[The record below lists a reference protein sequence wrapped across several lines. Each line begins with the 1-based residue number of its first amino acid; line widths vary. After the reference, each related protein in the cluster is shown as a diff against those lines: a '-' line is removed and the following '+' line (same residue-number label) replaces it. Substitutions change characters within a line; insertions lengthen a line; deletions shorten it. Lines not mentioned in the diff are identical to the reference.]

1 VRRGVHLVSL
11 HEEAEA
17 ADAAERR
24 SVARVFHR
32 FNRRRSGGEKGLSL
46 DALFEFL
53 LKYRP
58 AAFARGSLA
67 FAPPVPASLAGI
79 VIALLAATVLVLYVR
94 STGELRPRDRIL
106 LGVLRGIAVA
116 ALGFCL
122 MRPVLVL
129 AESITQRNVVAV
141 LVDDSRSMRVPD
153 VNGTPRSSVVTRL
166 VGSADSALLKALA
179 PRYQTRVYRLGA
191 AGRVE
196 DPAALPYDG
205 PRSRLVSSILR
216 VEDELEGAPLAGIV
230 VLSDGADNSASVAGA
245 VGIPEQLMTLR
256 SRGVPVYTVGIGSPR
271 FPKDVEIARI
281 EVPRTVLKN
290 STVLVNVVIVQR
302 GMGGQR
308 LPVVVEDSGRI
319 VGSATAVMP
328 RDGEALQV
336 RIRVPASET
345 GARLLRVHVPV
356 QDGEMV
362 RENNERRT
370 LLVVRDRREK
380 ILYFEGEPRFELK
393 FARQAVEGDANI
405 QLVTLLRSAK
415 DKFLRLGVDDSLE
428 LASGFPRTREELF
441 SYRAIM
447 LGSIEASAFS
457 ADQLRMISDF
467 VSERGGGL
475 LLLGGRQSFGEGG
488 YVGTPL
494 ADAFPVELGV
504 STSDTAATEI
514 HARPTPL
521 GTLHPAL
528 QIAPTDSATSARWS
542 SLPPLTT
549 VNMLLRAKPGATVL
563 LNGVLDAGPGTRP
576 LLTMQRFGRGRV
588 MALGAQDTWLWQMHA
603 TIPVADSTHETL
615 WRQMLR
621 WLVSDVPD
629 RAEPLVAEESGTGEA
644 VPMRAVVSDKAFLRE
659 NGASV
664 TGTVVGPDG
673 ATSEV
678 TFDWAVDRDGEYNA
692 SFVPAG
698 AGVHDVVIQ
707 SVSRGDTTRSA
718 QAFVRVAEPT
728 EEYFGAELRTS
739 LLRQVAS
746 ETGGGYYDA
755 DQALDVARDIVYSP
769 SGSTVVKKNDL
780 WDMPIIFLILIAALG
795 GEWMLRRR
803 RGLA

>member
-1 VRRGVHLVSL
+1 M
-11 HEEAEA
+11 
-17 ADAAERR
+17 
-24 SVARVFHR
+24 
-32 FNRRRSGGEKGLSL
+32 

-58 AAFARGSLA
+58 AAFARGTLA
-67 FAPPVPASLAGI
+67 FAPPVPAWI
-79 VIALLAATVLVLYVR
+79 VLLFVALLGATGVVFYLR
-94 STGELRPRDRIL
+94 STSELGLRDRIA
-106 LGVLRGIAVA
+106 LGALRTIAIA
-116 ALGFCL
+116 AIGFCL

-153 VNGTPRSSVVTRL
+153 VDGAPRSQVVTRL

-179 PRYQTRVYRLGA
+179 PRYQTRVYRMGA
-191 AGRVE
+191 AGRVG
-196 DPAALPYDG
+196 DPSALTYEG

-216 VEDELEGAPLAGIV
+216 VEDELEGAPLAGVV
-230 VLSDGADNSASVAGA
+230 VLSDGADNSGATAG
-245 VGIPEQLMTLR
+245 GIGLSEQILSLR

-271 FPKDVEIARI
+271 FAKDVEIARI
-281 EVPRTVLKN
+281 EVPRTVLRN

-302 GMGGQR
+302 GLGGQR
-308 LPVVVEDSGRI
+308 LPVVIEDSGRI
-319 VGSATAVMP
+319 VGQATATMP
-328 RDGEALQV
+328 KDGEALQV
-336 RIRVPASET
+336 RIRVPATET

-380 ILYFEGEPRFELK
+380 LLYFEGEPRFELK

-415 DKFLRLGVDDSLE
+415 EKFLRLGVDDSLE

-441 SYRAIM
+441 AYRGIV
-447 LGSIEASAFS
+447 LGSVEASAFS
-457 ADQLRMISDF
+457 VDQLRMLSDF

-475 LLLGGRQSFGEGG
+475 LLLGGRQAFAEGG

-504 STSDTAATEI
+504 ATSDTAATELR
-514 HARPTPL
+514 ATPTPL

-528 QIAPTDSATSARWS
+528 QIAPNDSATAVRWA

-549 VNMLLRAKPGATVL
+549 VNTLLRAKPGATVL
-563 LNGVLDAGPGTRP
+563 LNGVLDPGPGTRP
-576 LLTMQRFGRGRV
+576 LLTVQRFGRGRV
-588 MALGAQDTWLWQMHA
+588 MAFGTQDSWLWQMHA
-603 TIPVADSTHETL
+603 TIPAADSTHETL

-629 RAEPLVAEESGTGEA
+629 RVEPMVTEESGTGEA
-644 VPMRAVVSDKAFLRE
+644 VPVRATISDKAFLRE
-659 NGASV
+659 NGAAVAGS
-664 TGTVVGPDG
+664 VVGPDG
-673 ATSEV
+673 AMSEV
-678 TFDWAVDRDGEYNA
+678 TFDWAVDRDGEYLA

-698 AGVHDVVIQ
+698 PGVHEVTLR
-707 SVSRGDTTRSA
+707 SVSKGDTTRSA
-718 QAFVRVAEPT
+718 HAFVRVAEPT
-728 EEYFGAELRTS
+728 EEFFGSELRTS

-746 ETGGGYYDA
+746 ETGGGYYA
-755 DQALDVARDIVYSP
+755 AANALDVARDIVYSP
-769 SGSTVVKKNDL
+769 SGSTVIRKNDL
-780 WDMPIIFLILIAALG
+780 WDMPLIFLIFLLALG
-795 GEWMLRRR
+795 GEWALRRR

>member
-1 VRRGVHLVSL
+1 M
-11 HEEAEA
+11 E
-17 ADAAERR
+17 
-24 SVARVFHR
+24 
-32 FNRRRSGGEKGLSL
+32 
-46 DALFEFL
+46 ALFEFL

-67 FAPPVPASLAGI
+67 FAPPVSAWLVGLL
-79 VIALLAATVLVLYVR
+79 IALLALTAVVLYVR
-94 STGELRPRDRIL
+94 TTADLRPRDRVTL
-106 LGVLRGIAVA
+106 AVLRSIAVA
-116 ALGFCL
+116 AIGFCL

-153 VNGTPRSSVVTRL
+153 IDGAPRSNVVTRL

-179 PRYQTRVYRLGA
+179 PRYQTRVYRMGG
-191 AGRVE
+191 AGRVG

-205 PRSRLVSSILR
+205 PRSRLLTSILR
-216 VEDELEGAPLAGIV
+216 VEDELEGAPLAGVV
-230 VLSDGADNSASVAGA
+230 VLSDGADNSAASAGA
-245 VGIPEQLMTLR
+245 IGLPEQLLSLR

-271 FPKDVEIARI
+271 FQKDVEVARI

-302 GMGGQR
+302 GLGGQR

-319 VGSATAVMP
+319 VGSATATMP
-328 RDGEALQV
+328 KDGEALQV
-336 RIRVPASET
+336 RIRVPATET

-356 QDGEMV
+356 QEGEMV

-380 ILYFEGEPRFELK
+380 VLYFEGEPRFELK
-393 FARQAVEGDANI
+393 FARQAVDGDANV

-441 SYRAIM
+441 AYRGIV
-447 LGSIEASAFS
+447 LGSIEASAFTV
-457 ADQLRMISDF
+457 DQLRMLSDF

-475 LLLGGRQSFGEGG
+475 LLLGGRQAFGEGG
-488 YVGTPL
+488 YLGTPL

-504 STSDTAATEI
+504 GTPDTSATEL

-528 QIAPTDSATSARWS
+528 QIAGNDSATAARWA

-549 VNMLLRAKPGATVL
+549 VNTLLRAKPGATVL
-563 LNGVLDAGPGTRP
+563 LDGGLEPGPGTRP
-576 LLTMQRFGRGRV
+576 LLTVQRFGRGRV

-603 TIPVADSTHETL
+603 SIAVADSTHETL

-629 RAEPLVAEESGTGEA
+629 RVEPLVAEESGTGEA
-644 VPMRAVVSDKAFLRE
+644 VQVRATVSDKAFLRE

-664 TGTVVGPDG
+664 SGSVVGPDG
-673 ATSEV
+673 AVSDV
-678 TFDWAVDRDGEYNA
+678 TFDWAVDRDGEYSA
-692 SFVPAG
+692 SFVPASP
-698 AGVHDVVIQ
+698 GVHDVVLR
-707 SVSRGDTTRSA
+707 SVSKGDTTRSA
-718 QAFVRVAEPT
+718 HAFVRVAEPT

-746 ETGGGYYDA
+746 ETGGGYYA
-755 DQALDVARDIVYSP
+755 AANALDVARDIVYSP
-769 SGSTVVKKNDL
+769 SGSTVVKQNDL
-780 WDMPIIFLILIAALG
+780 WDMPLIFLIFLIALG
-795 GEWMLRRR
+795 AEWWLRRR
-803 RGLA
+803 RGLV